1 MLVTSSTERQL
12 YKTLNKQLL
21 DVIVGELKG
30 NRMDKSGIHTT
41 VTKYP
46 DCDMCKIDFRLPDIK
61 INAYYDA
68 PTVYGSW
75 AYMCRTCYLKYRMH
89 DKLGVRFGQQLL
101 LER

>member
-1 MLVTSSTERQL
+1 
-12 YKTLNKQLL
+12 
-21 DVIVGELKG
+21 
-30 NRMDKSGIHTT
+30 MDKSGIHTT

-75 AYMCRTCYLKYRMH
+75 ANMCRTCYLKYRMH
-89 DKLGVRFGQQLL
+89 DKLGVGLGQQLL
-101 LER
+101 LEKQQQATGPVSFGTGSFFMP

>member
-1 MLVTSSTERQL
+1 
-12 YKTLNKQLL
+12 
-21 DVIVGELKG
+21 
-30 NRMDKSGIHTT
+30 MDKSGIHTT

-68 PTVYGSW
+68 PTVYGSQ

-89 DKLGVRFGQQLL
+89 DKLGVGLGQQFL
-101 LER
+101 LERQTLTTSPVSFGTGLFLCLEFNI